1 MTCIVDLEDGEHLV
15 TGSYDKQILLFN
27 HWSGQILASHN
38 NKSNVTSIV
47 LTSDKK
53 KLVSACLESS
63 LLVWNIIRK
72 NNVQIS

>member
-1 MTCIVDLEDGEHLV
+1 M
-15 TGSYDKQILLFN
+15 TGSYDKQIMLFN
-27 HWSGQILASHN
+27 HWNGQKLANHN

-63 LLVWNIIRK
+63 LIIWNIVRR
-72 NNVQIS
+72 NNVNNY